1 MFAEVR
7 LGNRTVYKFAAQAAT
22 SGFLGGRSKHPADET
37 I

>member
-1 MFAEVR
+1 MFAEVP

-22 SGFLGGRSKHPADET
+22 SGFSRGRSRHPANET